1 MVSVIQTGSSS
12 DLRDIGPS
20 PTLKSRELHSFIILS
35 ELQPKIQLFESAVSG
50 YTS

>member
-1 MVSVIQTGSSS
+1 MVSVIQTAQAVICEH
-12 DLRDIGPS
+12 IGPS